1 MVQSANSDAD
11 VVYVVVLDWYC
22 GGGEEYVN
30 KMTRYILR

>member
-22 GGGEEYVN
+22 GEGRSMLI
-30 KMTRYILR
+30 K